1 MSLVRYNPFRDL
13 KPVTVDSIFDDFFG
27 RSVSDFIGTE
37 FVSTTPSVNI
47 IESDNNYTIEV
58 AAPGLNKSDFNL
70 SLDKDQLTISAMK
83 ENKEESKDGKWSRKE
98 FSFKRFK
105 RSFHI
110 SDDIDQDSISANY
123 DNGILSVV
131 LNKKE
136 EAKPKAP
143 TTIEIS

>member
-1 MSLVRYNPFRDL
+1 MTLVRYNPFRDL
-13 KPVTVDSIFDDFFG
+13 KPVTIDSFIDDFFG
-27 RSVSDFIGTE
+27 RSVSDFVGTE

-47 IESDNNYTIEV
+47 LENEDNYTIEV
-58 AAPGLNKSDFNL
+58 AAPGLDKADFNL
-70 SLDKDQLTISAMK
+70 SLDNDQLTISAKK
-83 ENKEESKDGKWSRKE
+83 ETKNESEEGKWSRKE
-98 FSFKRFK
+98 FSFNSFK

-110 SDDIDQDSISANY
+110 SDEIDQESISANY
-123 DNGILSVV
+123 DSGILSVV